1 MDKGFSILH
10 KIVKSSNARQKVIA
24 SNIAN
29 ADTPGYKA
37 RDVKF
42 DNLLKKEMKLLATDP
57 KHFNSNNSGNISGHV
72 ITENSLS
79 WADGNNVEL
88 NTEVAKM
95 TENALRHDAAIRI
108 LNGKIKMYRNAIRG
122 R

>member
-1 MDKGFSILH
+1 MDKSFRILQ
-10 KIVKSSNARQKVIA
+10 KIVQSANTRQKVIA

-42 DNLLKKEMKLLATDP
+42 DDFLKNEMKLLTTNT
-57 KHFNSNNSGNISGHV
+57 KHISSKKGANAGGEL
-72 ITENSLS
+72 ITESSLS
-79 WADGNNVEL
+79 WGDGNNVEL
-88 NTEVAKM
+88 NAEVAKM
-95 TENALRHDAAIRI
+95 TENSLRHDAAIKI
-108 LNGKIKMYRNAIRG
+108 LNSKIKMFRNALRG